1 MIFLRRVKIFLLNGI
16 LLTAASLV
24 MQSIGMFFNVYISN
38 KIGTEAVGIY
48 GLIMSVYMFAITL
61 ANSGINLATV
71 RIVSEQAA
79 FGMDAGIK
87 KAMKKCL
94 SYSLF
99 MGLLACF
106 LLFTFSPL
114 ISSSWLH
121 GKVSPIPIKLLAISL
136 PFLSL
141 SSCLNGYFSALRN
154 VKKTVFAQFFE
165 QVLKIAFIGFLI
177 NYFMPSGLEYACIS
191 LVLGSTLSEIFSF
204 LLLLLLFFIDKRKLK
219 SKTYK
224 DTNYTKQI
232 LKIALPISFTSYI
245 RSGLSTLKQLLIPTS
260 LEKSGIACEVA
271 LSQYGIINGMVMP
284 LINFP
289 CSFISSFSSLLIPE
303 FSYMNAR
310 KEGNKINFSLEK
322 IFKFCFLFSFLIMGF
337 FWCFSKELN
346 TFIYPNTDIS
356 YYIKLLCPLIV
367 LIYIDNIVDSILKG
381 LDKQV
386 TVMGINILDLA
397 SSVLLIYFL
406 LPVKG
411 ISGYIIVLFISELL
425 NGLLSFWILIRET
438 QLHIDFS
445 NWIIKPFFSIL
456 FLIFIFSY
464 FKVINTL
471 SEFIFY
477 SVIFVFMYFI
487 ILILFK
493 GIVKKD
499 IKF

>member
-1 MIFLRRVKIFLLNGI
+1 
-16 LLTAASLV
+16 
-24 MQSIGMFFNVYISN
+24 
-38 KIGTEAVGIY
+38 
-48 GLIMSVYMFAITL
+48 
-61 ANSGINLATV
+61 
-71 RIVSEQAA
+71 
-79 FGMDAGIK
+79 
-87 KAMKKCL
+87 
-94 SYSLF
+94 
-99 MGLLACF
+99 
-106 LLFTFSPL
+106 
-114 ISSSWLH
+114 
-121 GKVSPIPIKLLAISL
+121 
-136 PFLSL
+136 
-141 SSCLNGYFSALRN
+141 
-154 VKKTVFAQFFE
+154 
-165 QVLKIAFIGFLI
+165 
-177 NYFMPSGLEYACIS
+177 
-191 LVLGSTLSEIFSF
+191 
-204 LLLLLLFFIDKRKLK
+204 
-219 SKTYK
+219 
-224 DTNYTKQI
+224 
-232 LKIALPISFTSYI
+232 
-245 RSGLSTLKQLLIPTS
+245 
-260 LEKSGIACEVA
+260 
-271 LSQYGIINGMVMP
+271 
-284 LINFP
+284 
-289 CSFISSFSSLLIPE
+289 
-303 FSYMNAR
+303 MNAR

>member
-1 MIFLRRVKIFLLNGI
+1 ML
-16 LLTAASLV
+16 
-24 MQSIGMFFNVYISN
+24 FNIYISN
-38 KIGTEAVGIY
+38 KIGTEAIGVY
-48 GLIMSVYMFAITL
+48 QLIMSIYIFAITL

-79 FGMDAGIK
+79 FGMDSGIK

-99 MGLLACF
+99 MGLVACF
-106 LLFTFSPL
+106 LLFTFSSF

-121 GKVSPIPIKLLAISL
+121 GKISAIPIKILSISL

-154 VKKTVFAQFFE
+154 IKNTIMSQLFE
-165 QVLKIAFIGFLI
+165 QILKIVFIYFFI
-177 NYFMPSGLEYACIS
+177 NFCMPSGLEYACIP
-191 LVLGSTLSEIFSF
+191 LVLGTTLSEILSF
-204 LLLLLLFFIDKRKLK
+204 LLLIFLFLIDKRKLK

-224 DTNYTKQI
+224 DTNYTRQI
-232 LKIALPISFTSYI
+232 IKIALPISFTSYI

-260 LEKSGIACEVA
+260 LEKSGIACNVA
-271 LSQYGIINGMVMP
+271 LSQYGIIHGMVMP
-284 LINFP
+284 LIYFP

-303 FSYMNAR
+303 FSYMNAK
-310 KEGNKINFSLEK
+310 KEGNKINSSLEK

-346 TFIYPNTDIS
+346 TFVYPNTNIF

-406 LPVKG
+406 LPIKG
-411 ISGYIIVLFISELL
+411 ITGYIIVLFISELL
-425 NGLLSFWILIRET
+425 NGLLSLWILVRET
-438 QLHIDFS
+438 NLNIDFS

-464 FKVINTL
+464 FKTINTL
-471 SEFIFY
+471 TEFIFHTI
-477 SVIFVFMYFI
+477 IFIFMYFI
-487 ILILFK
+487 LLILFK

-499 IKF
+499 VKFLKNS